1 MKTTKNIIL
10 SLLSMIGLTSFTC
23 DDEKRPD
30 YKVSVNDTIQISL
43 PYTAGTGYM
52 WFWNK
57 DEDSLLDS
65 VSVETNYNTE
75 LVGGAGTQVWN
86 FVAKKTGKCTLEFE
100 YKRPWEQGEGMKKE
114 FTVKVK

>member
-23 DDEKRPD
+23 DEEKRPD

-52 WFWNK
+52 WHWNK
-57 DEDSLLDS
+57 NEDSLLDS
-65 VSVETNYNTE
+65 VSTETVYNTE

-86 FVAKKTGKCTLEFE
+86 FVAKKTGKCTLTFE
-100 YKRPWEQGEGMKKE
+100 YKRPWENSCIKEKK
-114 FTVKVK
+114 FIIKVK